1 MRPPRAA
8 TSSTVWGTVVSDAG
22 SVTLVEI
29 QANRFDIVSRLADD
43 LAHEIKNP
51 LHAMVIN
58 LELVKRRVQAGDV
71 TSALQRAEIVGV
83 EVVRVNAMVDQLL
96 QLLRPARPADP
107 VVDLD
112 RAVDE
117 LLPLL
122 AQQARLSG
130 VVLVYQGIDSPVAA
144 PIRRDA
150 LKLVLLNL
158 VAGVL
163 EHLRATGGRIEISAS
178 CSDDGVSIV
187 VRGQAA
193 PPTELPARRSAPLPL
208 DDEARERG
216 RAVVRHLVEGAG
228 GSLSNGADG
237 ADVASCTLRFPRR
250 TRA

>member
-1 MRPPRAA
+1 
-8 TSSTVWGTVVSDAG
+8 VFSDAG

-71 TSALQRAEIVGV
+71 ASALQRAEIVGV
-83 EVVRVNAMVDQLL
+83 EVVRVNAIIDQLL
-96 QLLRPARPADP
+96 QLLRPARQADP

-122 AQQARLSG
+122 TQQARLSG
-130 VVLVYQGIDSPVAA
+130 VELVYQGIDSPVAA
-144 PIRRDA
+144 PIRKDA

-158 VAGVL
+158 VAGAL
-163 EHLRATGGRIEISAS
+163 EHLRAHGGRIEISAS
-178 CSDDGVSIV
+178 CSDDGVSLV
-187 VRGQAA
+187 VLGHGAA
-193 PPTELPARRSAPLPL
+193 PTEVPARRSPPAPL

-228 GSLSNGADG
+228 GALSDGADE
-237 ADVASCTLRFPRR
+237 ADVASCTVRFPRR
-250 TRA
+250 MRA